1 MATLLSNKLSH
12 GTSPAA
18 YYTASVSASNR
29 TATSVKITFSIT
41 GRLQY
46 SSSFLGTGKVLV
58 AGIRVA
64 GTWHAVTLKSSSS
77 SWRGTGS
84 HSASTSFT
92 VSAAATTTTLTGI
105 QVRVLRTDGGGTSA
119 QLNATAVSN
128 ISIGLGATAS
138 TPSISPSSGIE
149 FGDTITIS
157 NSSTPSTNVYTLTYS
172 FGSATGTICTKKASP
187 VNWTIPT
194 SLMSQIPNATSG
206 TITITCQTYTSSG
219 TSVGSKTKTFT
230 ASVPTSIKPTISS
243 VRVSEAVSSVAS
255 TIGAYVK
262 SQSKAKVVISA
273 AGKNGSTISKYA
285 TTIAG
290 TNYSGSTVTSNVLNT
305 SGTVKVD
312 VTVTDSRGRTAST
325 SKNITVLDYAPPGII
340 SMSCYPCDASG
351 NRNSDGTYTK
361 IIIKGRVSSLIVGS
375 TEKNSKTLTVQW
387 KAETASSFTTLTGL
401 TYSGTWDF
409 EASKIIS
416 RTNPA
421 TTYEFKATL
430 TDKLESDGPKTTRTS
445 VVCISRLA
453 GGGGV
458 TLFKEAEEEGFV
470 VGGNSVFEGDLN
482 CSGAV
487 RLTKTTNL
495 SGTSN
500 TNPALITGNP
510 TGQHIE
516 FDTNEIQSKASSS
529 TTGTLHLNY
538 KGGTVTVNG
547 NKIGAIVK
555 TDTVSKSCATAT
567 VTTITSLR
575 LSAGRYVIIGF
586 VDWTTSY
593 NNTYNVYLQNADGE
607 SISSPVRNSMLS
619 GGGINI
625 SGMLEVTGTDTAI
638 LKTYQSSGSTRT
650 ARGWIKAIRFR

>member
-1 MATLLSNKLSH
+1 MATLLSNKLSN

-18 YYTASVSASNR
+18 YYTASVSTSNR
-29 TATSVKITFSIT
+29 TATSVKITFSIS

-64 GTWHAVTLKSSSS
+64 GSWHTVTLKSSSS
-77 SWRGTGS
+77 SWSGTGS

-138 TPSISPSSGIE
+138 TPSISPTSGIE

-172 FGSATGTICTKKASP
+172 FGSASGTICTKKASP
-187 VNWTIPT
+187 VTWTIPT
-194 SLMSQIPNATSG
+194 SLMSQIPDATSG
-206 TITITCQTYTSSG
+206 TITLTCQTYTSG
-219 TSVGSKTKTFT
+219 GASVGSKTKTFT

-243 VRVSEAVSSVAS
+243 VTVSEAVSSVAS

-416 RTNPA
+416 GTNPA

-453 GGGGV
+453 GGKGV
-458 TLFKEAEEEGFV
+458 TLFKEATEEGFW
-470 VGGNSVFEGDLN
+470 VGDIDYTITDDEYDELLSLLGGGVIRLIDWIYPVGSIKTFATGVDPNKIYRSQTWEEVAQGRVLMGADDNHEAGTTVEAGLPNITGGIRPSIRDGGYAAMTDSSSGALYNKSENGYKSTNIALNTNSRYKGSWIYFDASRSSSVYGNS
-482 CSGAV
+482 
-487 RLTKTTNL
+487 
-495 SGTSN
+495 N
-500 TNPALITGNP
+500 TVQPPAYFI
-510 TGQHIE
+510 HYW
-516 FDTNEIQSKASSS
+516 K
-529 TTGTLHLNY
+529 
-538 KGGTVTVNG
+538 
-547 NKIGAIVK
+547 
-555 TDTVSKSCATAT
+555 
-567 VTTITSLR
+567 
-575 LSAGRYVIIGF
+575 
-586 VDWTTSY
+586 
-593 NNTYNVYLQNADGE
+593 
-607 SISSPVRNSMLS
+607 
-619 GGGINI
+619 
-625 SGMLEVTGTDTAI
+625 
-638 LKTYQSSGSTRT
+638 RT
-650 ARGWIKAIRFR
+650 A

>member
-1 MATLLSNKLSH
+1 MATLLSNKLSN

-18 YYTASVSASNR
+18 YYTASVSTSNR
-29 TATSVKITFSIT
+29 TATSVKITFSIS

-64 GTWHAVTLKSSSS
+64 GSWHTVTLKSSSS
-77 SWRGTGS
+77 SWSGTGS

-138 TPSISPSSGIE
+138 TPSISPTSGIE

-172 FGSATGTICTKKASP
+172 FGSASGTICTKKASP
-187 VNWTIPT
+187 VTWTIPT
-194 SLMSQIPNATSG
+194 SLMSQIPDATSG
-206 TITITCQTYTSSG
+206 TITLTCQTYTSSG
-219 TSVGSKTKTFT
+219 ASVGSKTKTFT

-243 VRVSEAVSSVAS
+243 VTVSEAVSSVAS

-273 AGKNGSTISKYA
+273 AGSNGSTISKYA

-387 KAETASSFTTLTGL
+387 KAETASSFTTLTGF

-416 RTNPA
+416 GTNPA

-453 GGGGV
+453 GGKGV
-458 TLFKEAEEEGFV
+458 TLFKEAEEEGFW
-470 VGGNSVFEGDLN
+470 VGD
-482 CSGAV
+482 
-487 RLTKTTNL
+487 
-495 SGTSN
+495 
-500 TNPALITGNP
+500 I
-510 TGQHIE
+510 
-516 FDTNEIQSKASSS
+516 D
-529 TTGTLHLNY
+529 Y
-538 KGGTVTVNG
+538 
-547 NKIGAIVK
+547 
-555 TDTVSKSCATAT
+555 
-567 VTTITSLR
+567 TITDDEYDELLSL
-575 LSAGRYVIIGF
+575 L
-586 VDWTTSY
+586 
-593 NNTYNVYLQNADGE
+593 
-607 SISSPVRNSMLS
+607 
-619 GGGINI
+619 GGG
-625 SGMLEVTGTDTAI
+625 S
-638 LKTYQSSGSTRT
+638 
-650 ARGWIKAIRFR
+650 

>member
-18 YYTASVSASNR
+18 YYTASVSVSNR

-64 GTWHAVTLKSSSS
+64 GTWHTVTLKSSSS
-77 SWRGTGS
+77 SWSGTGS

-243 VRVSEAVSSVAS
+243 VTVSEAVSSVAS
-255 TIGAYVK
+255 AIGAYVK
-262 SQSKAKVVISA
+262 SKSKAKVVISA
-273 AGKNGSTISKYA
+273 AGSNGSTISKYA

-416 RTNPA
+416 GTNPA

-430 TDKLESDGPKTTRTS
+430 TDKLESDGPKITRTS

-453 GGGGV
+453 GGKGV
-458 TLFKEAEEEGFV
+458 TLFKEATEEGFW
-470 VGGNSVFEGDLN
+470 VGDIDYTITDDEYDELLSLLGGGVALINLEQGVYAFASGNAINGESYSLNTVRTAELIPVSPSKVYTVDIQNSINKDIIVFVYEYDSSQEYISYMGSVSQYVPFKFTTSATTKYLHFAFRHYKSA
-482 CSGAV
+482 SG
-487 RLTKTTNL
+487 TTDSTYNL
-495 SGTSN
+495 S
-500 TNPALITGNP
+500 
-510 TGQHIE
+510 
-516 FDTNEIQSKASSS
+516 
-529 TTGTLHLNY
+529 
-538 KGGTVTVNG
+538 
-547 NKIGAIVK
+547 
-555 TDTVSKSCATAT
+555 
-567 VTTITSLR
+567 
-575 LSAGRYVIIGF
+575 
-586 VDWTTSY
+586 VDDLY
-593 NNTYNVYLQNADGE
+593 DG
-607 SISSPVRNSMLS
+607 
-619 GGGINI
+619 
-625 SGMLEVTGTDTAI
+625 I
-638 LKTYQSSGSTRT
+638 LY
-650 ARGWIKAIRFR
+650 

>member
-1 MATLLSNKLSH
+1 MATLLSNKLSN

-18 YYTASVSASNR
+18 YYTASVSTSNR
-29 TATSVKITFSIT
+29 TATSVKITFSIS

-64 GTWHAVTLKSSSS
+64 GSWHTVTLKSSSS
-77 SWRGTGS
+77 SWSGTGS

-138 TPSISPSSGIE
+138 TPSISPTSGIE

-172 FGSATGTICTKKASP
+172 FGSASGTICTKKASP
-187 VNWTIPT
+187 VTWTIPT
-194 SLMSQIPNATSG
+194 SLMSQIPDATSG
-206 TITITCQTYTSSG
+206 TITLTCQTYTSSG
-219 TSVGSKTKTFT
+219 ASVGSKTKTFT

-243 VRVSEAVSSVAS
+243 VTVSEAVSSVAS

-273 AGKNGSTISKYA
+273 AGSNGSTISKYA

-416 RTNPA
+416 GTNPA

-453 GGGGV
+453 GGKGV
-458 TLFKEAEEEGFV
+458 TLFKEAEEEGFW
-470 VGGNSVFEGDLN
+470 VGDIDYTITPDEYDELLSLLGGRGVALINLEQGVYAFASGNAINGESYSLNTVRTAELIPVSPSKVYTVDIQNSINKDIIVFVYEYDSSQEYISYMGSVSQYVPFKFTTSATTKYLHFAFRHYKSV
-482 CSGAV
+482 SG
-487 RLTKTTNL
+487 TTDSTYNL
-495 SGTSN
+495 S
-500 TNPALITGNP
+500 
-510 TGQHIE
+510 
-516 FDTNEIQSKASSS
+516 
-529 TTGTLHLNY
+529 
-538 KGGTVTVNG
+538 
-547 NKIGAIVK
+547 
-555 TDTVSKSCATAT
+555 
-567 VTTITSLR
+567 
-575 LSAGRYVIIGF
+575 
-586 VDWTTSY
+586 VDDLY
-593 NNTYNVYLQNADGE
+593 DG
-607 SISSPVRNSMLS
+607 
-619 GGGINI
+619 
-625 SGMLEVTGTDTAI
+625 I
-638 LKTYQSSGSTRT
+638 LY
-650 ARGWIKAIRFR
+650 

>member
-1 MATLLSNKLSH
+1 MATLLSNKLSN

-18 YYTASVSASNR
+18 YYTASVSTSNR
-29 TATSVKITFSIT
+29 TATSVKITFSIS

-64 GTWHAVTLKSSSS
+64 GSWHTVTLKSSSS
-77 SWRGTGS
+77 SWSGTGS

-138 TPSISPSSGIE
+138 TPSISPTSGIE

-172 FGSATGTICTKKASP
+172 FGSASGTICTKKASP
-187 VNWTIPT
+187 VTWTIPT
-194 SLMSQIPNATSG
+194 SLMSQIPDATSG
-206 TITITCQTYTSSG
+206 TITLTCQTYTSSG
-219 TSVGSKTKTFT
+219 ASVGSKTKTFT

-243 VRVSEAVSSVAS
+243 VTVSEAVSSVAS

-273 AGKNGSTISKYA
+273 AGSNGSTISKYA

-416 RTNPA
+416 GTNPA

-453 GGGGV
+453 GGKGV
-458 TLFKEAEEEGFV
+458 TLFKEATEEGFW
-470 VGGNSVFEGDLN
+470 VGD
-482 CSGAV
+482 
-487 RLTKTTNL
+487 
-495 SGTSN
+495 
-500 TNPALITGNP
+500 I
-510 TGQHIE
+510 
-516 FDTNEIQSKASSS
+516 D
-529 TTGTLHLNY
+529 Y
-538 KGGTVTVNG
+538 
-547 NKIGAIVK
+547 
-555 TDTVSKSCATAT
+555 
-567 VTTITSLR
+567 TITDDEYDELLSL
-575 LSAGRYVIIGF
+575 L
-586 VDWTTSY
+586 
-593 NNTYNVYLQNADGE
+593 
-607 SISSPVRNSMLS
+607 
-619 GGGINI
+619 GGG
-625 SGMLEVTGTDTAI
+625 S
-638 LKTYQSSGSTRT
+638 
-650 ARGWIKAIRFR
+650 

>member
-1 MATLLSNKLSH
+1 MATLLSNKLSN

-18 YYTASVSASNR
+18 YYTASVSTSNR
-29 TATSVKITFSIT
+29 TATSVKITFSIS

-64 GTWHAVTLKSSSS
+64 GSWHTVTLKSSSS
-77 SWRGTGS
+77 SWSGTGS

-138 TPSISPSSGIE
+138 TPSISPTSGIE

-172 FGSATGTICTKKASP
+172 FGSASGTICTKKASP
-187 VNWTIPT
+187 VTWTIPT
-194 SLMSQIPNATSG
+194 SLMSQIPDATSG
-206 TITITCQTYTSSG
+206 TITLTCQTYTSSG
-219 TSVGSKTKTFT
+219 ASVGSKTKTFT

-243 VRVSEAVSSVAS
+243 VTVSEAVSSVAS

-416 RTNPA
+416 GTNPA

-458 TLFKEAEEEGFV
+458 TLFKEATEEGFW
-470 VGGNSVFEGDLN
+470 VGDIDYTITDAEYDELLSLLGGGVALINLEQGVYAFASGNAINGESYSLNTVRTAELIPVSPSKVYTVDIQNSINKDIIVFVYEYDSSQEYISYMGSVSQYVPFKFTTSATTKYLHFAFRHYKSA
-482 CSGAV
+482 SG
-487 RLTKTTNL
+487 TTDSTYNL
-495 SGTSN
+495 S
-500 TNPALITGNP
+500 
-510 TGQHIE
+510 
-516 FDTNEIQSKASSS
+516 
-529 TTGTLHLNY
+529 
-538 KGGTVTVNG
+538 
-547 NKIGAIVK
+547 
-555 TDTVSKSCATAT
+555 
-567 VTTITSLR
+567 
-575 LSAGRYVIIGF
+575 
-586 VDWTTSY
+586 VDDLY
-593 NNTYNVYLQNADGE
+593 DG
-607 SISSPVRNSMLS
+607 
-619 GGGINI
+619 
-625 SGMLEVTGTDTAI
+625 I
-638 LKTYQSSGSTRT
+638 LY
-650 ARGWIKAIRFR
+650 

>member
-18 YYTASVSASNR
+18 YYTASVSVSNR

-64 GTWHAVTLKSSSS
+64 GTWHTVTLKSSSS
-77 SWRGTGS
+77 SWSGTGS

-230 ASVPTSIKPTISS
+230 ASVPTSIRPTISS
-243 VRVSEAVSSVAS
+243 VTVSEAVSSVAS
-255 TIGAYVK
+255 AIGAYVK
-262 SQSKAKVVISA
+262 SKSKAKVVISA
-273 AGKNGSTISKYA
+273 AGSNGSTISKYA

-305 SGTVKVD
+305 SGTVTIS

-325 SKNITVLDYAPPGII
+325 SKNITVLDYASPGII
-340 SMSCYPCDASG
+340 EMSCYPCDSKG

-361 IIIKGRVSSLIVGS
+361 IIVKGRVSSLVVGS

-387 KAETASSFTTLTGL
+387 KAETASSYTTLTGL

-416 RTNPA
+416 GTNPA

-430 TDKLESDGPKTTRTS
+430 ADKLGSDGPKTTRTS

-458 TLFKEAEEEGFV
+458 TLFKEATEEGFW
-470 VGGNSVFEGDLN
+470 VGD
-482 CSGAV
+482 
-487 RLTKTTNL
+487 
-495 SGTSN
+495 
-500 TNPALITGNP
+500 I
-510 TGQHIE
+510 
-516 FDTNEIQSKASSS
+516 D
-529 TTGTLHLNY
+529 Y
-538 KGGTVTVNG
+538 
-547 NKIGAIVK
+547 
-555 TDTVSKSCATAT
+555 
-567 VTTITSLR
+567 TITDAEYDELLSL
-575 LSAGRYVIIGF
+575 L
-586 VDWTTSY
+586 
-593 NNTYNVYLQNADGE
+593 
-607 SISSPVRNSMLS
+607 
-619 GGGINI
+619 GGG
-625 SGMLEVTGTDTAI
+625 S
-638 LKTYQSSGSTRT
+638 
-650 ARGWIKAIRFR
+650 